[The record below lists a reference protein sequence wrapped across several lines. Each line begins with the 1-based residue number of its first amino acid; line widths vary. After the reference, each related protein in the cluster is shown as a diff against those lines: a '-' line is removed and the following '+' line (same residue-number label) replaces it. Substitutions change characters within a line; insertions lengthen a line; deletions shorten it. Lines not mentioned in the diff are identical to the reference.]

1 MTNNKKL
8 LIGVGVAA
16 LGLFL
21 YYKFGKKKAVNDTPL
36 QTPQNSN
43 TMGALVNGTRS
54 GTEVIRGSA
63 GMGNTTMPTKSK
75 EQEEC
80 EREYLRSARP
90 AVVRTPEQEA
100 RRKDAQVKR
109 CMEQKKASMLRK

>member
-1 MTNNKKL
+1 MTNNKKIL
-8 LIGVGVAA
+8 VGLGVAA

-21 YYKFGKKKAVNDTPL
+21 YNKFGKKKAVNNEPP
-36 QTPQNSN
+36 QTAQSN
-43 TMGALVNGTRS
+43 NTIGSLVNGTRT

-63 GMGNTTMPTKSK
+63 GMGNTIMPTKSK

-100 RRKDAQVKR
+100 RRMDAQVKR